1 MRYSELNP
9 APILSIWKAYYIW
22 YSELFD
28 IVNKKGLADLFAISR
43 FEFSREKNIFL
54 VPPIK
59 VKKYIILYLWNV
71 TSFKQIRGLENFLVS
86 YTIFLDGFEK
96 RLNIFHEKKCRAGL
110 FKFGHST
117 WGDLVDQFAQDNSIF
132 QHLDTSMIK
141 KSRQN
146 LSKVE

>member
-1 MRYSELNP
+1 M
-9 APILSIWKAYYIW
+9 
-22 YSELFD
+22 
-28 IVNKKGLADLFAISR
+28 NKKGLADLFAISR

-141 KSRQN
+141 KVV
-146 LSKVE
+146 KI

>member
-1 MRYSELNP
+1 M
-9 APILSIWKAYYIW
+9 
-22 YSELFD
+22 
-28 IVNKKGLADLFAISR
+28 NKKGLADLFAISR

-110 FKFGHST
+110 FKFGHSS

-141 KSRQN
+141 KVV
-146 LSKVE
+146 KI